1 MLNEFIK
8 ELKENQDINYKNNLE
23 NRIDIDYVIEKL
35 EDIEPTYETI
45 KKDIESLEDYEK
57 SDLIVDLVKDGDPFY
72 IMDNIEYLIEN
83 SLDKTSKYDILNNL
97 LESIKDD
104 IRKEYTAETKKKD
117 DGFYNVKLKSLDN
130 EYGKIEEI
138 AGTVYD
144 LGF

>member
-23 NRIDIDYVIEKL
+23 NRIDIDYVIERL
-35 EDIEPTYETI
+35 EDITPTYETLKEDIKELDDYERSDLAVDLFKESPDYTADSLEYIIKNMLDKSEKYALIDIILEEIKNDI
-45 KKDIESLEDYEK
+45 KKEYE
-57 SDLIVDLVKDGDPFY
+57 
-72 IMDNIEYLIEN
+72 
-83 SLDKTSKYDILNNL
+83 
-97 LESIKDD
+97 
-104 IRKEYTAETKKKD
+104 AETKKKD

-138 AGTVYD
+138 SGTVYD

>member
-23 NRIDIDYVIEKL
+23 NRVDIDYIIERL
-35 EDIEPTYETI
+35 ENIEPTYETI

-57 SDLIVDLVKDGDPFY
+57 SDLIVDLVKNGDPFY

-83 SLDKTSKYDILNNL
+83 SLDKTSKYDILNSL
-97 LESIKDD
+97 LESIKND
-104 IRKEYTAETKKKD
+104 IRKEYETETKKKD
-117 DGFYNVKLKSLDN
+117 DGFHNVKLKSLDN

-144 LGF
+144 LSF

>member
-1 MLNEFIK
+1 MDEFIK

-23 NRIDIDYVIEKL
+23 NRVDIDYIIERL
-35 EDIEPTYETI
+35 EDIESTYETI

-57 SDLIVDLVKDGDPFY
+57 SDLIVDLVKNGDPFY

-83 SLDKTSKYDILNNL
+83 SLDKTSKYDILNSL
-97 LESIKDD
+97 LESIKND
-104 IRKEYTAETKKKD
+104 IRKEYETETKKKD
-117 DGFYNVKLKSLDN
+117 DGYYNIHLKSLYN

>member
-8 ELKENQDINYKNNLE
+8 ELKENQNINYENNIE

-35 EDIEPTYETI
+35 EDIKPSYETI

-57 SDLIVDLVKDGDPFY
+57 SDLIVDLVKNGDPFY
-72 IMDNIEYLIEN
+72 IMDNIEYLIEK
-83 SLDKTSKYDILNNL
+83 SLDKTSKYDILDSL

>member
-35 EDIEPTYETI
+35 EDIEPSYETI

-57 SDLIVDLVKDGDPFY
+57 SDLIVDLVKNGNPFY
-72 IMDNIEYLIEN
+72 IMDNMEYLIEN
-83 SLDKTSKYDILNNL
+83 SLDKNAKYDILNTL
-97 LESIKDD
+97 LESIKND
-104 IRKEYTAETKKKD
+104 IKREYETETKKKD
-117 DGFYNVKLKSLDN
+117 DAFYNVKLNSLDN

>member
-23 NRIDIDYVIEKL
+23 NRVDIDYVIEKL

-57 SDLIVDLVKDGDPFY
+57 SDLIVDLVKKGDPFY
-72 IMDNIEYLIEN
+72 IMDNIEYLIDN
-83 SLDKTSKYDILNNL
+83 SLDKTSKYDILNSL
-97 LESIKDD
+97 LESIKND
-104 IRKEYTAETKKKD
+104 IRREYEEETKKKD
-117 DGFYNVKLKSLDN
+117 DGFCNVKLKSLDN

>member
-23 NRIDIDYVIEKL
+23 NRVDIDYVIERL

-57 SDLIVDLVKDGDPFY
+57 SDLIVDLVKNGDPFY
-72 IMDNIEYLIEN
+72 IMDNMEYLIEN
-83 SLDKTSKYDILNNL
+83 SLDKNAKYDILNTL
-97 LESIKDD
+97 LESIKND
-104 IRKEYTAETKKKD
+104 IKREYETETKKKD
-117 DGFYNVKLKSLDN
+117 DGFYNVKLNSLDN

-138 AGTVYD
+138 TRTVYD

>member
-1 MLNEFIK
+1 MLNEFIE

-23 NRIDIDYVIEKL
+23 NKINIDYVIERL

-45 KKDIESLEDYEK
+45 KKDIKSLEDYEK
-57 SDLIVDLVKDGDPFY
+57 SDLIVDLVKNGDPFY

-83 SLDKTSKYDILNNL
+83 SLDKTSKYDILNSL
-97 LESIKDD
+97 LESIKND
-104 IRKEYTAETKKKD
+104 IRKEYETETKKKD

>member
-45 KKDIESLEDYEK
+45 KKDIKSLEDYEK
-57 SDLIVDLVKDGDPFY
+57 SNLAVELFKQSQDCTADSLEYIIQNITDKSEKYALIDIILEEIKND
-72 IMDNIEYLIEN
+72 IKREYE
-83 SLDKTSKYDILNNL
+83 
-97 LESIKDD
+97 
-104 IRKEYTAETKKKD
+104 AETKKKD
-117 DGFYNVKLKSLDN
+117 DGFHNVKLKSLDN

>member
-97 LESIKDD
+97 LESIKND
-104 IRKEYTAETKKKD
+104 IRREYEAETKKKD

-138 AGTVYD
+138 TGTVYD